1 MESKKNKTSLPKKT
15 TSTRIGIFQTQ
26 QNRVGNNKKNRVE
39 RSLREKRYIK
49 EFYEKTQLPRK
60 QRQEAN
66 EKTKRDNKT
75 RKVLQEYG
83 RKKKHSFARGNK
95 PAGGNKPATGNNITS
110 KNFKF

>member
-26 QNRVGNNKKNRVE
+26 QDRVGNNKKKI
-39 RSLREKRYIK
+39 EKRYLK
-49 EFYEKTQLPRK
+49 EFYEKRQLPRK
-60 QRQEAN
+60 QRQEAD